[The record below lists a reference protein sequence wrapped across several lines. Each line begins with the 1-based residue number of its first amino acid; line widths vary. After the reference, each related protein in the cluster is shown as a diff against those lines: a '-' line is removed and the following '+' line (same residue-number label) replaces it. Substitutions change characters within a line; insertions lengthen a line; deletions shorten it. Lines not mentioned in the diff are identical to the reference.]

1 MGIASSFGR
10 QALSCI
16 NCAVPRA
23 AYVLSPGTSTQTDWH
38 SARAVECMQVTDTS
52 RTNIAIYRGLM
63 VLLQTSRPKH
73 GINPICTPNPSG
85 TGNPPRVPQRFERTE
100 WIPPINIVVQQKPS
114 EKRDHSRNPS
124 FQRYRQRPDA
134 GGTPPAFS
142 ASLNHVCAI
151 ISHCV
156 RVIGRLVRA
165 RHTMPWRG
173 YSAKLDFASVMSPLT
188 VARWARERLS
198 VPEAASSRSA
208 LT

>member
-1 MGIASSFGR
+1 
-10 QALSCI
+10 
-16 NCAVPRA
+16 
-23 AYVLSPGTSTQTDWH
+23 
-38 SARAVECMQVTDTS
+38 MQVTDTS
-52 RTNIAIYRGLM
+52 RTNIAIYRGLV

-100 WIPPINIVVQQKPS
+100 WIPPINIVMQQKPS

-151 ISHCV
+151 ISHCP
-156 RVIGRLVRA
+156 RTSGLSDGWSGQGTPCLGGDIRRNSILRQSCRRSLLPDGLGSGYRFLKQLVQGA
-165 RHTMPWRG
+165 R
-173 YSAKLDFASVMSPLT
+173 
-188 VARWARERLS
+188 
-198 VPEAASSRSA
+198 
-208 LT
+208 